1 MVDPKMVLDG
11 LKACADR
18 DGALCPSCPYKF
30 VKDGCVS
37 DMARDAFWLLEHDEE
52 IIASLQNTINK
63 LTKAIAE
70 KSEVVQ
76 QISHIREQ
84 IHELINDGCCVD
96 TDADK
101 LYVLALIDGF
111 FMQEAKTDK

>member
-1 MVDPKMVLDG
+1 MVDLGMVLDG

-18 DGALCPSCPYKF
+18 TGALCLSCPYKF

-37 DMARDAFWLLEHDEE
+37 DMARDAFELLEQDEE
-52 IIASLQNTINK
+52 TIASLQKTIDK
-63 LTKAIAE
+63 LTKALAE
-70 KSEVVQ
+70 KPEVVQ

-111 FMQEAKTDK
+111 FTQEATTDK